1 MVSKLRP
8 INFCCCLSC
17 FLFKQ
22 DSSLDII
29 AQVYLL
35 WRLKKT
41 ENYCTP
47 IHQIQSR
54 FLIWPEPW
62 AAEPCKEPRLSSAW
76 IKSMGNLLHYS
87 MENFDDNIFFFS
99 APSDKRDQYSMKKIT
114 WQDTRDVKKLSRDD
128 VSVTVRRNIFLF
140 WALLFDLNR

>member
-1 MVSKLRP
+1 MVSTEAKL
-8 INFCCCLSC
+8 LL
-17 FLFKQ
+17 LFKFFF
-22 DSSLDII
+22 SNKTLDII

-35 WRLKKT
+35 WRLEKKK
-41 ENYCTP
+41 NYCTP
-47 IHQIQSR
+47 IHQRQSR

-62 AAEPCKEPRLSSAW
+62 AAEPCQEPRLSSAW
-76 IKSMGNLLHYS
+76 IKSMGNLFHNS
-87 MENFDDNIFFFS
+87 MGNFDDNIFFFS

-140 WALLFDLNR
+140 WALLSDLNR

>member
-1 MVSKLRP
+1 M
-8 INFCCCLSC
+8 
-17 FLFKQ
+17 LFKFF
-22 DSSLDII
+22 SNKTLGII

-47 IHQIQSR
+47 IHQRQSR

-87 MENFDDNIFFFS
+87 MGNLDDNIFFFS
-99 APSDKRDQYSMKKIT
+99 APSDKWDQYSMKRIT
-114 WQDTRDVKKLSRDD
+114 RRHQRRQEINLRNKFVLDFISSLFINYKLIY
-128 VSVTVRRNIFLF
+128 NI
-140 WALLFDLNR
+140 WNWHTYCAP